1 MQLIFTFLLINHA
14 PILHHNRPECSLR
27 NYLLKMIQPNELQ
40 IGSIIEYKSSNKWT
54 VKIVDI
60 FDLMFI
66 DSQLEDFNDCHR
78 AIPLTEKIL
87 VEWCGFESMNDSM
100 GFRLQ
105 LDKEIAFRVYL
116 ANDNDGNEVWS
127 HNNCDIFQRDS
138 GDDFHQVCLNIIP
151 LYLHQL
157 QMLIQSLTNQP
168 LKITL
173 K

>member
-1 MQLIFTFLLINHA
+1 
-14 PILHHNRPECSLR
+14 
-27 NYLLKMIQPNELQ
+27 MIQPHELVYGA
-40 IGSIIEYKSSNKWT
+40 IFEYNLGDKDFPEWELRTLNLDNIRECIECN
-54 VKIVDI
+54 
-60 FDLMFI
+60 
-66 DSQLEDFNDCHR
+66 DFHSYR
-78 AIPLTEKIL
+78 PIPLTEKIL